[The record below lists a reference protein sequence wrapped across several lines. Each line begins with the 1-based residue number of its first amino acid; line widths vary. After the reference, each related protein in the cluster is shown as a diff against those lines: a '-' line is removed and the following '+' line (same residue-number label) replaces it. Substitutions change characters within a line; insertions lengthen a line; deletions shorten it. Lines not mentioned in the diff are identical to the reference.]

1 MFLMLEILKNIKGH
15 FKDSLLKVIFLKWV
29 PLMVETPTKP
39 SWWFQ
44 PIISQVGSFP
54 QGSG

>member
-1 MFLMLEILKNIKGH
+1 MLEILKNIKGH